1 MADLQHLGQRQVGLF
16 KVAVIIYGGGWGG
29 DSLLVTNLLMTSL
42 YNAKFFS

>member
-29 DSLLVTNLLMTSL
+29 G
-42 YNAKFFS
+42 FSFGYQFAHDLPL